1 MWRKRKARARLSV
14 LREANILRK
23 TEEAKYS
30 KAKVTVTSLL
40 ITMVARYRFRKRFI
54 ASQMHTLVVNLK
66 SASKLLTA
74 NMLGGSSGTV
84 IANNV
89 FVIVFVLVQV
99 ILY

>member
-1 MWRKRKARARLSV
+1 
-14 LREANILRK
+14 
-23 TEEAKYS
+23 
-30 KAKVTVTSLL
+30 
-40 ITMVARYRFRKRFI
+40 
-54 ASQMHTLVVNLK
+54 MHTLVVNLK